1 MPLPRWPGSEFR
13 AKTRSDWPHRIP
25 STTSPDVARRR
36 LLAAFAGL
44 PLVGWS
50 DAFAAEAMI
59 HMLVGYGA
67 GGGADHIARL
77 LADSLTE
84 DGALTLVEN
93 RPGAAGQI
101 ALNEVVR
108 AGPQRQTLLLGT
120 VGSVSISPLLPGA
133 GAAASAIPE
142 AASRPGAGGAIE
154 TMARTT
160 AGASATDATTARA
173 RATAGTGSGAAGA
186 NGDGA
191 RAQAGLQPIAV
202 VASTPHVLLVGGDG
216 GRFGSA
222 EAIAALRARLAAARQ
237 RPGELAYASLGIHSS
252 AHLVGELMCHE
263 AGVTMTHI
271 PYPGS
276 ARALIDLQGGHVA
289 MLVSTLQASLPL
301 MRQGRVRALAVTG
314 RARSPLAPATPTF
327 AEAGVDGMW
336 QDAWYG
342 VLAAPSVPQAQCAA
356 LSRRFQRLLLDAAL
370 QRRLGQD
377 GAEPLGLT
385 GARAIDYL
393 DRQREVWRQAV
404 ALVSHRIA

>member
-1 MPLPRWPGSEFR
+1 MPLPGWPGSDSR
-13 AKTRSDWPHRIP
+13 AKTRPDPPPYRTP
-25 STTSPDVARRR
+25 ASTPPDVARRR
-36 LLAAFAGL
+36 LLAALACL
-44 PLVGWS
+44 PLARGGSEAWAA
-50 DAFAAEAMI
+50 DAAI

-77 LADSLTE
+77 LADSLTG
-84 DGALTLVEN
+84 DGVLTLVEN
-93 RPGAAGQI
+93 RPGAAGQV

-120 VGSVSISPLLPGA
+120 VGSVSISPLLPNPNAQA
-133 GAAASAIPE
+133 GSAPGM
-142 AASRPGAGGAIE
+142 ASRAAGGAP
-154 TMARTT
+154 RVDG
-160 AGASATDATTARA
+160 GAVALP
-173 RATAGTGSGAAGA
+173 GAPG
-186 NGDGA
+186 GA
-191 RAQAGLQPIAV
+191 RVPPALQPIAV
-202 VASTPHVLLVGGDG
+202 VASTPHVLLIGGDG
-216 GRFGSA
+216 ARFGSGD
-222 EAIAALRARLAAARQ
+222 AIAALRARLAQARQ
-237 RPGELAYASLGIHSS
+237 QPGELAYASLGIHSS

-276 ARALIDLQGGHVA
+276 ARALIDLQGGHVT

-314 RARSPLAPATPTF
+314 RTRSPLAPATPTF
-327 AEAGVDGMW
+327 AEAGIDGMW

-342 VLAAPSVPQAQCAA
+342 VLAAPSVTRAQCAA

-393 DRQREVWRQAV
+393 DRQREIWRQAV

>member
-1 MPLPRWPGSEFR
+1 MSFPGWPGPDRRTKTYPAPPYLRSTESPSAVSPLPD
-13 AKTRSDWPHRIP
+13 THQ
-25 STTSPDVARRR
+25 VVRRR
-36 LLAAFAGL
+36 LLAALACL
-44 PLVGWS
+44 PLARGWS
-50 DAFAAEAMI
+50 EARAAEAAI

-77 LADSLTE
+77 LADSLTG

-101 ALNEVVR
+101 ALNEAVR

-120 VGSVSISPLLPGA
+120 VGSVSISPLLPA
-133 GAAASAIPE
+133 VNAVNAVNAINAE
-142 AASRPGAGGAIE
+142 
-154 TMARTT
+154 
-160 AGASATDATTARA
+160 
-173 RATAGTGSGAAGA
+173 SGEGER
-186 NGDGA
+186 G
-191 RAQAGLQPIAV
+191 QAGLQPIAV
-202 VASTPHVLLVGGDG
+202 VASTPHVLLIGGDG
-216 GRFGSA
+216 TRIGDT
-222 EAIAALRARLAAARQ
+222 EARAALRARLEQARQ

-327 AEAGVDGMW
+327 AEAGIGGMS
-336 QDAWYG
+336 QAAWYG
-342 VLAAPSVPQAQCAA
+342 VLAAPSVTGAQCTA
-356 LSRRFQRLLLDAAL
+356 LSRRFQRLLHDVAL

-385 GARAIDYL
+385 GARAVEYL

>member
-1 MPLPRWPGSEFR
+1 
-13 AKTRSDWPHRIP
+13 
-25 STTSPDVARRR
+25 
-36 LLAAFAGL
+36 
-44 PLVGWS
+44 
-50 DAFAAEAMI
+50 
-59 HMLVGYGA
+59 MLVGYGA

-133 GAAASAIPE
+133 GAAPSAIPE
-142 AASRPGAGGAIE
+142 AASRSAAGGAIE

-160 AGASATDATTARA
+160 AGVAAGTPAGASATDATTARA

-222 EAIAALRARLAAARQ
+222 EAIAALRARLAAARR

>member
-1 MPLPRWPGSEFR
+1 MP
-13 AKTRSDWPHRIP
+13 
-25 STTSPDVARRR
+25 PDVARRR
-36 LLAAFAGL
+36 LLAALACL
-44 PLVGWS
+44 PLARVGTEAW
-50 DAFAAEAMI
+50 AAEAAI

-77 LADSLTE
+77 LADSLTG
-84 DGALTLVEN
+84 DGVLTLVEN
-93 RPGAAGQI
+93 RPGAAGQV
-101 ALNEVVR
+101 ALNEAVR

-120 VGSVSISPLLPGA
+120 VGSVSISPLLPSPNAPAGSPSGIATPPVVSPIAAPAAGSASGMATRANGA
-133 GAAASAIPE
+133 PAA
-142 AASRPGAGGAIE
+142 GL
-154 TMARTT
+154 T
-160 AGASATDATTARA
+160 AGL
-173 RATAGTGSGAAGA
+173 TAGTAGNAGTSAAGSPA
-186 NGDGA
+186 APGSTAGTDAA
-191 RAQAGLQPIAV
+191 RAQPALQPIAV
-202 VASTPHVLLVGGDG
+202 VASTPHVLLIGGGDG
-216 GRFGSA
+216 ARFGSGD
-222 EAIAALRARLAAARQ
+222 AIAALRARLAQARQ

-314 RARSPLAPATPTF
+314 RTRSPLAPATPTF
-327 AEAGVDGMW
+327 AEAGIDGMW

-342 VLAAPSVPQAQCAA
+342 VLAAPSVTRAQCAA

-393 DRQREVWRQAV
+393 DRQREIWRQAV